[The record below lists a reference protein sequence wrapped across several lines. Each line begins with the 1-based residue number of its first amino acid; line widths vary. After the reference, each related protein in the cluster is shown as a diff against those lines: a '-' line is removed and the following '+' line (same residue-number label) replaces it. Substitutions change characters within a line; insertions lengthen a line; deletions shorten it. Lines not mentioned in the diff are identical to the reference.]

1 MFVITDSK
9 TFLLF
14 LSIGLFL
21 FLTFSCETG
30 ESQKSGLIATI
41 GPDTITIIDL
51 DQTVTAIPLP
61 HRSEYKSE
69 QALNDLVQ
77 SMIDWKLMAKEA
89 VKLGLDRKAEVK
101 TQLET
106 LKGKPTSQTDQLLAN
121 TYIKK
126 QQKELEEISETEI
139 RKYYDTHQEEYTI
152 PERVKI
158 ERVIYKT
165 EENAKAVREKI
176 KQSLSFEEFMEQSPN
191 FRRKITT
198 LWLRKS
204 GTDSAMENVAFNL
217 SEGEVSEVFETKTGY
232 CLLRVLEKAPSAVRS
247 FSEVKAG
254 IKAKLEVQKQ
264 RELLD
269 QLKQDL
275 RKNVSI
281 TINQPVIKA
290 YLLKGEPEKKSPH

>member
-1 MFVITDSK
+1 MFVLADSK
-9 TFLLF
+9 KFFLF
-14 LSIGLFL
+14 LAIGLFL

-30 ESQKSGLIATI
+30 ESQKSGMIATI
-41 GPDTITIIDL
+41 GLDTITIMDL
-51 DQTVTAIPLP
+51 DKTVTAIPLP

-89 VKLGLDRKAEVK
+89 VKMGLDRETDVK
-101 TQLET
+101 KQLGT
-106 LKGKPTSQTDQLLAN
+106 LKDKPASQADQLLAN
-121 TYIKK
+121 LYIKRK
-126 QQKELEEISETEI
+126 QKELEEIPETEI

-152 PERVKI
+152 PERIRI

-165 EENAKAVREKI
+165 EKNATAAREAMK
-176 KQSLSFEEFMEQSPN
+176 KSMSFEECMEENQN

-204 GTDSAMENVAFNL
+204 GTDSEMENVAFSL

-264 RELLD
+264 RELLN

-281 TINQPVIKA
+281 TVNQPVLKA
-290 YLLKGEPEKKSPH
+290 YLLKPQTPKTSPH